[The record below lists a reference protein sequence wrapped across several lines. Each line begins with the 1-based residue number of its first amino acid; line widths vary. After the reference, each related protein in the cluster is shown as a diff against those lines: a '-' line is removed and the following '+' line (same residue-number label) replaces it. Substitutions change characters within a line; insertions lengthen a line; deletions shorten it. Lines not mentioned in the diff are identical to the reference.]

1 LLKLSDL
8 AARIAQATRRKPQA
22 SAFAA
27 LALGFV
33 VVVVGVTATRILQ
46 GPGLVTD
53 PGGSAPSLRVGV
65 VPSAS
70 AIPSGDWQRVDLA
83 PPLVIADLVPTSSD
97 AGGVSL
103 DSSFVLAR
111 RDGTPALQLADRL
124 MVSPSLR
131 LARSVSPDGSIMLR
145 PESSLIPG
153 ALYRFTLTTV
163 DGGVAGSWAFQAK
176 QPLHV
181 VTTLPGNE
189 TTDVP
194 VDTGIE
200 VVFDQDGVGDAR
212 SYFEIEPKVAG
223 RFEQHD
229 RTLVFIPSKLE
240 LATVYTVTIRRG
252 IPLSGSDQILERDVR
267 FSFETAGQREVE
279 RSVAYL
285 GRALLE
291 TNTSKPAIVTL
302 GQFVPDG
309 QEPSTSLAVNVH
321 RFPDMSAAIDALR
334 QLVDAPRWANWS
346 TEGIIE
352 TQGLPRVM
360 RFEAALAPFDDGTQ
374 WFALPDSLP
383 AGWYLIDVPQPGR
396 PAQGV
401 LQVTDVAAYAV
412 VSSTDTVV
420 WVNDAASGDPI
431 AGAEVRSLDPEQSL
445 GRTDAQGLLRAPTP
459 GDLRQADPSDEM
471 AHHPVLIVRD
481 QQGRGAFAAL
491 GLETPGGGYPPELQ
505 RYWLADDAGSRY
517 WRLLYTDRAVY
528 RSSDTVNAW
537 GFVRDRES
545 GRAPAVLEL
554 RLVANAAYDDRSGTS
569 GSVHPPI
576 LSFDVRPRS
585 DGSFASAVP
594 LEALPLGGYT
604 LQLWQGQVRVAESF
618 LSVDII
624 RKPAYQLEVTTAR
637 HVYVAGEELQATVQA
652 RFFEG
657 TPVPGV
663 DLSIEAFGELTGRTD
678 ATGRESI
685 RAKATTDWDGG
696 LNWAS
701 IYAASAGA
709 EEGDISAGTE
719 LRVLPSSTWI
729 EASGELA
736 DGELR
741 LAGTVITVDLADL
754 ERRFQADPYADL
766 TPRGALLAG
775 ASVSITATEQ
785 IPVRRLVGQSY
796 DFIEKK
802 VIDRYDYEIQERS
815 LGSRQLRTDADGSL
829 RLVLPAV
836 TEHSHE
842 VVLTTTDAAGR
853 TMRRSISLSPALPT
867 PRSSATRPYLE
878 LPNQCKDQ
886 ASERYAVGDH
896 MSLTV
901 RDGSGPLPTG
911 SPNRYLFLE
920 AQRGLRDATVQ
931 ASPTLSAT
939 FDAADAPNI
948 TFAGVRFTGQGYIS
962 AGSYGAA
969 IRPETRALTVELEA
983 DAARYRPGGTATVS
997 VRTLGPDG
1005 RPVPA
1010 TVTLRTV
1017 DEKLFAIGAAAPVDP
1032 LADLYVPVDS
1042 GLLSSYTSHQLPI
1055 PGSSDCGGG
1064 DTGGGGDGRSDF
1076 RDALAFRQIVTDAQ
1090 GRGSL
1095 SFRLSDD
1102 LTSWRVSAAAVSREL
1117 GAGESTLLLPVGLPF
1132 FVEPT
1137 IAAEYLVRDH
1147 PAVRLR
1153 AFGTELQ
1160 EGAAVSFTL
1169 ESKSLGLA
1177 AVTIQGSAFKA
1188 VDVALPPLALG
1199 EHSITIG
1206 ARTGSGSDA
1215 RSDRVTRRFVVV
1227 QSRLRRTDGGFAALS
1242 ADYRSPV
1249 GTAGLTTYVF
1259 SDAGRARFVPM
1270 LESLAVS
1277 AGARVDQALAADL
1290 ARELLIE
1297 EFQRDPSQ
1305 LPPSSFDGSRYLTDV
1320 GQVALLPYAGGDLGL
1335 TARVALVAPD
1345 RFDGARLRQALSSV
1359 RGDPEATRERRLL
1372 ALAGLAS
1379 LGDPVLPAIREA
1391 AADPELTV
1399 RERLYVAL
1407 AAAAA
1412 GDDATARTIERELL
1426 GSAGERLGPW
1436 LRLRV
1441 GDDLDDTIE
1450 ATSLLAL
1457 VAAGVGDP
1465 LAISLQAYVDANPP
1479 SETLASLEQ
1488 VAFAR
1493 AMLARLPAAQ
1503 ARFAY
1508 TVEGRRAV
1516 VDLEPAGS
1524 LTLTLTP
1531 TQAATLR
1538 LEPIDG
1544 EIGVATSWQ
1553 VPATTAEMTRDLAV
1567 TIERAIAPA
1576 GEIGDDQTVAVTLSV
1591 RLGAQS
1597 LRGCYSVTDLVP
1609 SGLVPVARLETWP
1622 TEEEEAADIVRPYL
1636 IQGQRV
1642 EFCAYRDSRR
1652 PTVRLRYIA
1661 HVVSTGAFVW
1671 EPSIIQA
1678 SEAAQSASFTAEQS
1692 ISIVAGGAQP

>member
-1 LLKLSDL
+1 VLKLSDL
-8 AARIAQATRRKPQA
+8 AARIAQAARRKPQA

-27 LALGFV
+27 LTLGFV
-33 VVVVGVTATRILQ
+33 VVVVGVTAVRSLQ
-46 GPGLVTD
+46 RPGLAAD
-53 PGGSAPSLRVGV
+53 PGGSAPSLPVGAG
-65 VPSAS
+65 PRES
-70 AIPSGDWQRVDLA
+70 AIPSGDWQRVDL
-83 PPLVIADLVPTSSD
+83 PPLVVAADLDPTSSD
-97 AGGVSL
+97 AGGIAL
-103 DSSFVLAR
+103 DSSFVLVS
-111 RDGTPALQLADRL
+111 RDGTPATELADRL
-124 MVSPSLR
+124 TVSPYVR

-153 ALYRFTLTTV
+153 ALYRFRLTTV

-181 VTTLPGNE
+181 VTTLPGDE

-200 VVFDQDGVGDAR
+200 VVFDQDGVSDAG

-229 RTLVFIPSKLE
+229 RTLVFVPLKLE

-252 IPLSGSDQILERDVR
+252 IPLRGSDQVLERDVR
-267 FSFETAGQREVE
+267 FSFETTGQREVE

-285 GRALLE
+285 GRVLLE
-291 TNTSKPAIVTL
+291 TNTIEPATVTL

-321 RFPDMSAAIDALR
+321 RFPDMSAAIRALR
-334 QLVDAPRWANWS
+334 RMVDAPRWANWS

-352 TQGLPRVM
+352 TDGLPRVM
-360 RFEAALAPFDDGTQ
+360 KFEAALSPFDDTTR
-374 WFALPDSLP
+374 WFRLPDILP

-412 VSSTDTVV
+412 ASSTDTVV

-431 AGAEVRSLDPEQSL
+431 AGAEVRSLDPDQSL
-445 GRTDAQGLLRAPTP
+445 GKTDARGLLRAPTP
-459 GDLRQADPSDEM
+459 SELRQADPSDEM
-471 AHHPVLIVRD
+471 AHHPVVIVRD

-491 GLETPGGGYPPELQ
+491 GLETPGGSYPPELQ
-505 RYWLADDAGSRY
+505 RYWLAEDPGSGY

-528 RSSDTVNAW
+528 RSSDTINVW

-545 GRAPAVLEL
+545 GRAPAALEL
-554 RLVANAAYDDRSGTS
+554 HLVANASYSDES
-569 GSVHPPI
+569 GSSGPILPPI
-576 LSFDVRPRS
+576 LSFEVRPRS
-585 DGSFASAVP
+585 DGSFASTVP
-594 LEALPLGGYT
+594 LEGVPLGGYT
-604 LQLWQGQVRVAESF
+604 LQLWQGQVRVAETY

-663 DLSIEAFGELTGRTD
+663 GLSIEAFGELTGRTD

-685 RAKATTDWDGG
+685 RARATTDWDGG

-701 IYAASAGA
+701 IHAATAGA

-719 LRVLPSSTWI
+719 LRILPSSTWI

-741 LAGTVITVDLADL
+741 LAGTAITVDLADL
-754 ERRFQADPYADL
+754 ERRFQADPYGEL
-766 TPRGALLAG
+766 TPRGAPLGG
-775 ASVSITATEQ
+775 ASVSATVTEQ

-815 LGSRQLRTDADGSL
+815 LGSRQLRTDADGKMS
-829 RLVLPAV
+829 LVLPAV

-842 VVLTTTDAAGR
+842 VVLTATDAAGR
-853 TMRRSISLSPALPT
+853 TFRRSISLNPALAT
-867 PRSSATRPYLE
+867 QRSTVTRPYLE
-878 LPNQCKDQ
+878 LPSQCKDQ
-886 ASERYAVGDH
+886 ASELYAVGDAV
-896 MSLTV
+896 SLTV

-911 SPNRYLFLE
+911 ASNRYLFLE

-931 ASPTLSAT
+931 ASPTLSTA

-948 TFAGVRFTGQGYIS
+948 TYAAVRFTGQGYIS

-997 VRTLGPDG
+997 VRTLGDDG
-1005 RPVPA
+1005 QPVPA

-1017 DEKLFAIGAAAPVDP
+1017 DEKLFAIGAAAQVDP

-1042 GLLSSYTSHQLPI
+1042 GLLSSYTSHQLPT
-1055 PGSSDCGGG
+1055 PMSGDCGG

-1095 SFRLSDD
+1095 SIRLSDD
-1102 LTSWRVSAAAVSREL
+1102 LTSWRVSAAAVSQHL

-1137 IAAEYLVRDH
+1137 IAAEYLLRDD
-1147 PAVRLR
+1147 PAVRVR
-1153 AFGTELQ
+1153 AFGTELH
-1160 EGAAVSFTL
+1160 EGAPVSFTV

-1177 AVTIQGSAFKA
+1177 ALTIQGTAFKA
-1188 VDVALPPLALG
+1188 VDVALPPLTLG
-1199 EHSITIG
+1199 EHSITIT

-1215 RSDRVTRRFVVV
+1215 LSDRVTRRFVVV
-1227 QSRLRRTDGGFAALS
+1227 PSRLRRTDGGFAVLS

-1249 GTAGLTTYVF
+1249 GAVGLTTYVF

-1270 LESLAVS
+1270 LESLAGS

-1290 ARELLIE
+1290 AREMLIE
-1297 EFQRDPSQ
+1297 EFQRDPSK
-1305 LPPSSFDGSRYLTDV
+1305 LPPSSFDGSRYQTND
-1320 GQVALLPYAGGDLGL
+1320 GQVALLPYSGGDLGL

-1345 RFDGARLRQALSSV
+1345 RFDGARLRQALNSV
-1359 RGDPEATRERRLL
+1359 RDDAQATRERKLL

-1379 LGDPVLPAIREA
+1379 LGDPVLPAIRDA
-1391 AADPELTV
+1391 AADPDLTV
-1399 RERLYVAL
+1399 RERLYLAL
-1407 AAAAA
+1407 AAASA

-1479 SETLASLEQ
+1479 SESLTSLEQ
-1488 VAFAR
+1488 VTFAR
-1493 AMLARLPAAQ
+1493 ALLARLPAAP

-1516 VDLEPAGS
+1516 VDLEAAGS
-1524 LTLTLTP
+1524 FNLTLTP
-1531 TQAATLR
+1531 TQALTLR
-1538 LEPIDG
+1538 LEPLGG
-1544 EIGVATSWQ
+1544 EVAVATSWQ
-1553 VPATTAEMTRDLAV
+1553 VPATTAEMTRDPAV
-1567 TIERAIAPA
+1567 TIERTITPA

-1622 TEEEEAADIVRPYL
+1622 NEEEEATDIVPPYL

-1661 HVVSTGAFVW
+1661 HVVSTGVFVW

-1678 SEAAQSASFTAEQS
+1678 SEAAQSGSFTAEQS
-1692 ISIVAGGAQP
+1692 ISIVAAQP